1 MKNQIILIPILF
13 LALMTSS
20 YGTEAFSKLKSEEC
34 SQIIMKNG
42 DIIQANI
49 IQITTNDI
57 KYRRCGKPN
66 DPEINISKKEVLFV
80 KASDG
85 ATIYKND
92 SRIDEASSQKTNG
105 FAIAGFIFG
114 LLGFLTGFGAILGLV
129 FSAIGLSRI
138 KKNPKRFRGRGLAI
152 AGLVLSIIVIGI
164 VLLILLLLLAGL
176 III

>member
-66 DPEINISKKEVLFV
+66 DP
-80 KASDG
+80 
-85 ATIYKND
+85 
-92 SRIDEASSQKTNG
+92 
-105 FAIAGFIFG
+105 AIAGFIFG